1 MADAKQNKSIDA
13 TSPSVQ
19 THLGILQSVIE
30 RMAANSTSSKT
41 WCITVVTATL
51 IVAANKDKPDYTLF
65 ALVPTLLFLALDVYY
80 LALEKGFR
88 KAYNKFV
95 RKVHNGTLMTN
106 DLYAVKPGGKMSR
119 LRWKMLRSFS
129 VWGFYFFI
137 GILIT
142 LVRWAVLP

>member
-1 MADAKQNKSIDA
+1 MADARENKSIDA

-19 THLGILQSVIE
+19 THLGILQGVIE

-65 ALVPTLLFLALDVYY
+65 ALVPTLLFFALDVYY

-95 RKVHNGTLMTN
+95 HKVHNGTLMTN
-106 DLYAVKPGGKMSR
+106 DLYAVKPVGKMSR
-119 LRWKMLRSFS
+119 LRWKMLQSFS

-142 LVRWAVLP
+142 LVWWVVLS

>member
-1 MADAKQNKSIDA
+1 MADARQKKSIDA

-30 RMAANSTSSKT
+30 RMAANSTSAKT

-51 IVAANKDKPDYTLF
+51 ILAANKDKPDYTLF

-80 LALEKGFR
+80 LTLEKGFR

-106 DLYAVKPGGKMSR
+106 DLYAVKPSGKMSR

-129 VWGFYFFI
+129 VWGFYLFI
-137 GILIT
+137 WILIT
-142 LVRWAVLP
+142 LVRWAVLS

>member
-1 MADAKQNKSIDA
+1 MSDAKQNRSIDA

-88 KAYNKFV
+88 KAYNK
-95 RKVHNGTLMTN
+95 
-106 DLYAVKPGGKMSR
+106 
-119 LRWKMLRSFS
+119 
-129 VWGFYFFI
+129 
-137 GILIT
+137 
-142 LVRWAVLP
+142 

>member
-1 MADAKQNKSIDA
+1 MADDKQNKSIDA
-13 TSPSVQ
+13 ASPSVQ
-19 THLGILQSVIE
+19 THLSILQGVIE
-30 RMAANSTSSKT
+30 RMATNSNSSKT

-51 IVAANKDKPDYTLF
+51 IVVGNKNQLDYTLL

-106 DLYAVKPGGKMSR
+106 DLYAVKPVGKMSR
-119 LRWKMLRSFS
+119 LRWKVLQSFS
-129 VWGFYFFI
+129 VWGFYLFV
-137 GILIT
+137 GILII
-142 LVRWAVLP
+142 LVWWAVLS